1 MAHTE
6 NKGSKGGNV
15 VIINLATTSTTAA
28 FTEGNLVA
36 IDGDGYAELCATD
49 ESTLCIGVCA
59 NGLVEISAARQR
71 QLGVQVSGVVKVDAC
86 ADSTSGHT
94 SAIVPGDLV
103 ECGTDSDASY
113 TGQCVVN
120 AESTSTRAIGIALE
134 PLAASAGVSAINILL
149 TGRA

>member
-1 MAHTE
+1 MTNEA
-6 NKGSKGGNV
+6 KGSKGGNAI
-15 VIINLATTSTTAA
+15 IINLQTTSTTAA
-28 FTEGNLVA
+28 FTEGNIVA
-36 IDGDGYAELCATD
+36 IDGDGYAEMCATAD
-49 ESTLCIGVCA
+49 STLAIGIAA
-59 NGLVEISAARQR
+59 NGLPTLTSARQR
-71 QLGVQVSGVVKVDAC
+71 QLAVQTTGMIVVDAC

-103 ECGTDSDASY
+103 ACGVDSDASY

-134 PLAASAGVSAINILL
+134 PLAASSGVSAIKVLL